1 VIRLGTRGS
10 ALALAQARIVAD
22 ALAATG
28 TASELVIVE
37 TAGDRRAPD
46 TAWGEGAFVVAIEQA
61 LLDGR
66 VDAAVHSAK
75 DMPTDATP
83 GLTVAAYLERADPR
97 DVLVVGAEN
106 AGWTLDTL
114 PEGTRVGTDSPRRTA
129 FLLAQRPDLVLHPLH
144 GNVDTRLR
152 RLDEGQTDA
161 LVLARAGLQ
170 RLGRDD
176 RIAQVLDEDITLP
189 APGQGAIAVQVRSD
203 DPASV
208 AAVGPLDHTPTRVAV
223 EAERVFLAGT
233 GGGCRAPIGA
243 LGRVE
248 DGTLTLAGARARP
261 DGSALRRGEV
271 RGPAGSWEALAAEL
285 ARRLAPRVLV
295 TRAEGQSAALSAAL
309 REAGLQPVEVPT
321 IEIQATGDTQ
331 PVLTALASFDW
342 AVVTS
347 ANAARLLAGRDLA
360 GPRWAAA
367 GPATARALGVSG
379 VFVPSHSSAADLA
392 RELPLSHGDAVVV
405 LRGDLADASLP
416 AVLRQRGATVE
427 EITIYRTIEG
437 PQGSAD
443 LLREALRTGVD
454 VVVFTSGSTVRGLV
468 ALDPSVTAIP
478 AVCIGEATAGIA
490 REHGFAVAAIA
501 ELPDPRALA
510 AATLQ
515 AVG

>member
-28 TASELVIVE
+28 TASELVIVQTE
-37 TAGDRRAPD
+37 GDRRAPD
-46 TAWGEGAFVVAIEQA
+46 TAWGEGAFVVAIEHA

-66 VDAAVHSAK
+66 ADAAVHSAK

-83 GLTVAAYLERADPR
+83 GLTVAAYLERGDPR
-97 DVLVVGAEN
+97 DVLVVRAES

-129 FLLAQRPDLVLHPLH
+129 FLLARRPDLVLHPLH

-161 LVLARAGLQ
+161 LVLAIAGLQ

-176 RIAQVLDEDITLP
+176 RIAQVLDEDVAVP

-203 DPASV
+203 DPAS
-208 AAVGPLDHTPTRVAV
+208 AAAIGPLDHTPTRVAV
-223 EAERVFLAGT
+223 EAERAFLAGT

-248 DGTLTLAGARARP
+248 EDTLTLAGARARP

-295 TRAEGQSAALSAAL
+295 TRAAGQSAALSAAL

-321 IEIQATGDTQ
+321 IEIRATGDLG
-331 PVLTALASFDW
+331 PVHARLASFDW
-342 AVVTS
+342 AIVTS
-347 ANAARLLAGRDLA
+347 ASAARCLHGHDLA
-360 GPRWAAA
+360 GPRWAAV
-367 GPATARALGVSG
+367 GPATAHALRVPD
-379 VFVPSHSSAADLA
+379 VFVPTVAAAADLA
-392 RELPLSHGDAVVV
+392 RELPLSAGDRVLL
-405 LRGDLADASLP
+405 LRGDLADDALP
-416 AVLRQRGATVE
+416 ERLRQRGATVE
-427 EITIYRTIEG
+427 QVTVHRTIEG
-437 PQGSAD
+437 PNESAG
-443 LLREALRTGVD
+443 LLRRALAEGVD
-454 VVVFTSGSTVRGLV
+454 VVVFTSGSTVRGLLT
-468 ALDPSVTAIP
+468 LDPSVTALP
-478 AVCIGEATAGIA
+478 AVCIGEPTARIA

-501 ELPDPRALA
+501 ESADPRALA
-510 AATLQ
+510 AATLEV
-515 AVG
+515 VG